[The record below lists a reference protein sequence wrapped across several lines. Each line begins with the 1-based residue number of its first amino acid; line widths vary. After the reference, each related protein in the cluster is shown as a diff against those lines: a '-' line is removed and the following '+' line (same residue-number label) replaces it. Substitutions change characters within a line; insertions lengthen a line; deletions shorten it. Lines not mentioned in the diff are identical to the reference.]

1 MTGNREATDSDVEI
15 GARLRALRVNKGM
28 SQQQLGELLGVSFQ
42 QVQKYEK
49 GINRVA
55 AARLVE
61 IAHHL
66 ETNVEQLLGVDS
78 DIVVD
83 HLFSSSTYKTA
94 KDLHRL
100 YELSPRLMGHF
111 HSLVTLVV
119 EEVETAKGPDGR
131 PVAKKAAKKKKKR

>member
-1 MTGNREATDSDVEI
+1 MMENVRGATEADAEI
-15 GARLRALRVNKGM
+15 GARLRALRVQKGM
-28 SQQQLGELLGVSFQ
+28 SQDELGKLLGVSFQ

-49 GINRVA
+49 GTNRVSA
-55 AARLVE
+55 TRLVE

-66 ETNVEQLLGVDS
+66 DTNVEQLLGVDS

-83 HLFSSSTYKTA
+83 SLFSSATYKTA

-100 YELSPRLMGHF
+100 HELSPRLMGHF
-111 HSLVTLVV
+111 HSLVNMMV
-119 EEVETAKGPDGR
+119 EEVETATSSA